1 MIRSYQKEDSDIVN
15 KWHAANTKERSK
27 DKAKDKSKDIS
38 DSSATRQPGVSV
50 PRTDHEFRRK
60 IGVDDIA
67 DLPDCLIKF
76 ECGKDFLTHSLMEG
90 LPGFMKRMHS
100 WYRRA
105 CRFDLKSIWAQYP
118 PDIFRSQNKGVTD
131 IMFDFQDIQ
140 EMFRLQELWC
150 M

>member
-38 DSSATRQPGVSV
+38 DSSATRRPGVSV

-76 ECGKDFLTHSLMEG
+76 EYGKDFLTHSLMEG
-90 LPGFMKRMHS
+90 
-100 WYRRA
+100 
-105 CRFDLKSIWAQYP
+105 
-118 PDIFRSQNKGVTD
+118 
-131 IMFDFQDIQ
+131 FQV
-140 EMFRLQELWC
+140 L
-150 M
+150 